1 MKRFFLRTTRSQDSE
16 EPAGLRGAEDRGEAP
31 LVSGGAHLLTHS
43 PRPCSPLPVSSGI
56 ALNVVLHFIPE
67 VLLRGGN
74 QGRELWESDSLGTSE
89 APPSQGPP

>member
-31 LVSGGAHLLTHS
+31 LVAGGAHLRTHS
-43 PRPCSPLPVSSGI
+43 PRPCSPLPVSSGV

-67 VLLRGGN
+67 VLLWGGD
-74 QGRELWESDSLGTSE
+74 QGRESWGSDSLGTSE